1 MTFHSGEKPML
12 KNSLI
17 TEQSI
22 QRVSGRES
30 RTQSIA
36 TRFTPAEE
44 DTLAKAAEANGQN
57 LREWVREILLREAHG
72 ESTVACTD
80 QILIEIVGLQLF
92 LTDVLSPIA
101 CGERLTSAQ
110 YEELMRNVKTT
121 KRRAAHDAIA
131 QFRAEAGEERHG

>member
-1 MTFHSGEKPML
+1 MTETPESETRL
-12 KNSLI
+12 LRN
-17 TEQSI
+17 
-22 QRVSGRES
+22 RGRES
-30 RTQSIA
+30 RTQSVA
-36 TRFTPAEE
+36 TRFTRAEE
-44 DTLAKAAEANGQN
+44 RALLKKAEASGQN
-57 LREWVREILLREAHG
+57 LREWAREILLREAHG

-92 LTDVLSPIA
+92 LTDALSPIA